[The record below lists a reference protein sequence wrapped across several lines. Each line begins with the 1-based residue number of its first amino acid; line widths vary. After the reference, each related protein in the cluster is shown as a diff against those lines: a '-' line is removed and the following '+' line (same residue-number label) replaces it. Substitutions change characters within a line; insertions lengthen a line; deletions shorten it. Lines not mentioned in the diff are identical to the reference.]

1 MTYRGALQ
9 DLVMIKNNPAFPAE
23 LVTKMDACIEVFEE
37 EWGNNKKG
45 ETNMSEL
52 LDKQVIIEALKAK
65 TDDKGMEDKPDVIL
79 GLLVAIGVVENM
91 EGEE

>member
-1 MTYRGALQ
+1 
-9 DLVMIKNNPAFPAE
+9 
-23 LVTKMDACIEVFEE
+23 
-37 EWGNNKKG
+37 
-45 ETNMSEL
+45 MSEL
-52 LDKQVIIEALKAK
+52 LDKQAIIEALKAK